1 MAFDRTRLST
11 HYYNTYPL
19 PDMNLAVQAPTPAR
33 GPYCELQ
40 QLIELRYAANK
51 LDLNQRRRAL
61 SLLSG
66 PNKTNFRGRGID
78 FEEVRSYQ
86 PGDDI
91 RTIDWRVTARTG
103 SAHTKLFREERE
115 RPVLV
120 CTDQRN
126 RMFFGSQ
133 YCCKSVL
140 AAQLAALLSWAA
152 LQGGDRLGGLVMGDA
167 EHREVRPRRSRRS
180 VLALLNHL
188 TDLNRALPAQ
198 PPQSALRFSDLLVEL
213 RRIAKP
219 GSALFI
225 ISDFSDALDQRALEH
240 IHQLSRHME
249 ITALHCSD
257 PLERE
262 LPPAGRYC
270 VTDGSNRSDLQTGT
284 RSIRQAFNERFES
297 GLQKLQ
303 SQYGQLGI
311 PLIEASTDQ
320 SPLALLQSFYLEG
333 SRAPR

>member
-1 MAFDRTRLST
+1 
-11 HYYNTYPL
+11 
-19 PDMNLAVQAPTPAR
+19 MNFAVQAPLPAQ
-33 GPYCELQ
+33 GPHCELQ

-188 TDLNRALPAQ
+188 TDLNRALPAE
-198 PPQSALRFSDLLVEL
+198 PPQPALRFSDLLVEL

-225 ISDFSDALDQRALEH
+225 ISDFSDALEQRALEH

-270 VTDGSNRSDLQTGT
+270 VTDGSNRTDLQTGA
-284 RSIRQAFNERFES
+284 RSIRQAFSERFES

-303 SQYGQLGI
+303 SQYSQLGI
-311 PLIEASTDQ
+311 PLIEARTDQ

>member
-1 MAFDRTRLST
+1 
-11 HYYNTYPL
+11 
-19 PDMNLAVQAPTPAR
+19 MNHVVQTAHPAR
-33 GPYCELQ
+33 GAYCELQ
-40 QLIELRYAANK
+40 ELIELRYPANK

-78 FEEVRSYQ
+78 FEEVRRYQ

-126 RMFFGSQ
+126 SMFFGSRH
-133 YCCKSVL
+133 CCKSVL

-152 LQGGDRLGGLVMGDA
+152 LQGGDRVGGLVLAEG

-188 TDLNRALPAQ
+188 SDLNRQLPVQAGERALK
-198 PPQSALRFSDLLVEL
+198 FSDLLVEL
-213 RRIAKP
+213 RRIARP

-225 ISDFSDALDQRALEH
+225 ISDFSDALDERALEH

-262 LPPAGRYC
+262 LPPAGRYV
-270 VTDGSNRSDLQTGT
+270 VTDGTSRTDLQTGN
-284 RSIRQAFNERFES
+284 RAIRQAFSQRFEE
-297 GLQKLQ
+297 GLQQLQ
-303 SQYGQLGI
+303 SQYGKLGI
-311 PLIEASTDQ
+311 PVIEASTEL

-333 SRAPR
+333 GLSPR